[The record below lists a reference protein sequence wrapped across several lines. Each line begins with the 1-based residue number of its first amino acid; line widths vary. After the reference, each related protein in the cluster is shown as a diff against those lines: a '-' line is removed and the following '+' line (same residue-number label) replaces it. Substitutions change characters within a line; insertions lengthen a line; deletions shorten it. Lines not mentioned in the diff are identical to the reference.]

1 MKKNENIEIQLQ
13 PIQIKEAVIKI
24 KGKTP
29 LIVNNFSEKS
39 KQQILDAQ
47 MKKPKGV
54 KEIRNPIEDFIR
66 ASYWITEMPSSFT
79 KEAFDE
85 AIANGARFGFPTKG
99 IKSSIVSGAYRNG
112 CTKDKVSL

>member
-47 MKKPKGV
+47 MKKPKAQ
-54 KEIRNPIEDFIR
+54 KKRETRLKI
-66 ASYWITEMPSSFT
+66 SS
-79 KEAFDE
+79 EQV
-85 AIANGARFGFPTKG
+85 IG
-99 IKSSIVSGAYRNG
+99 
-112 CTKDKVSL
+112 